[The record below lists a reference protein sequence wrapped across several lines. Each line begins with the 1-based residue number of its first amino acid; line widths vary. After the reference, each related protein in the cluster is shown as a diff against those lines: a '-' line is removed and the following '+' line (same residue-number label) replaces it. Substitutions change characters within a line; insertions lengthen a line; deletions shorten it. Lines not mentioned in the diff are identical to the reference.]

1 MRTSPT
7 SSSWSSEMPLH
18 RCSSAPPG
26 PEEPELLL
34 AQAVEVVAVAEV
46 IVIVEVAGF
55 LGDAVRSLNVGML
68 MRMPLRLQEEPARDT
83 HNSRE
88 VGGSRSR

>member
-1 MRTSPT
+1 
-7 SSSWSSEMPLH
+7 MPLH

-34 AQAVEVVAVAEV
+34 AQAVEVVVVVVAEV
-46 IVIVEVAGF
+46 IVVVEVAGF
-55 LGDAVRSLNVGML
+55 LGDAVRSLKVGML

>member
-1 MRTSPT
+1 
-7 SSSWSSEMPLH
+7 MPLH
-18 RCSSAPPG
+18 RCSSASPG

-55 LGDAVRSLNVGML
+55 LGDAVRSLKVGML

-83 HNSRE
+83 HNGRE